1 MEYQNLVKSNPPP
14 FVQTYVNVG
23 HGSPVVL
30 LNGLFG
36 NLSMWQP
43 LVEHLKKD
51 FRVIVPR
58 LPIFDLPIQHNS
70 MKHLT
75 KVLHEFIEWNQ
86 LTNVTLVGH
95 AVGGQLA
102 LFYAHHHPDKIDKLI
117 LTGSSGLIDHAPI
130 DNTLEQKEINYDFI
144 STKVQLAFYDRPEEA
159 AKLAQEIYLQVQN
172 IPKRL
177 AISSFVRSSRQSS
190 VSSFLSQLKIP
201 VQLIWGLQDQV
212 SPPEIA
218 LHFHDLLPNAEVK
231 FINLCGHLPMVEQP
245 KEFNSAVSGF
255 LNNQTFSK

>member
-159 AKLAQEIYLQVQN
+159 AKLAQEIYLNVRN
-172 IPKRL
+172 IPQRL
-177 AISSFVRSSRQSS
+177 AISSFVRSSLQSS
-190 VSSFLSQLKIP
+190 VSSFLSQLTMPI
-201 VQLIWGLQDQV
+201 QLIWGLQDTV
-212 SPPEIA
+212 SPPEVA
-218 LHFHDLLPNAEVK
+218 LHFHDLLLHAEVK
-231 FINLCGHLPMVEQP
+231 FIDRCGHFPMMEQTD
-245 KEFNSAVSGF
+245 EFNNAVSGF
-255 LNNQTFSK
+255 LKGRTMSK